1 MGMEIVKNQGK
12 NVRIGQI
19 MKSLNILRIVNFF
32 LNVKSYKNM

>member
-19 MKSLNILRIVNFF
+19 IKNLNILRTVNFF